1 MTVLDAAVRPTI
13 VEIAA
18 DSNALRARRPG
29 AELVPVADVIVAQ
42 AADDPDLDAVTV
54 KANVAVAETV
64 AGVEIVGAVADP
76 CTRALISAPI
86 LRRRSILRM

>member
-29 AELVPVADVIVAQ
+29 AELVPVADVIVA
-42 AADDPDLDAVTV
+42 
-54 KANVAVAETV
+54 
-64 AGVEIVGAVADP
+64 
-76 CTRALISAPI
+76 
-86 LRRRSILRM
+86 